1 MRKFNRILKRLLK
14 QIKRLIATDDY
25 LKLLKYIIF
34 LLKKNK
40 EIEENKLAGGINN
53 LKLEKFPAK
62 RGEIFLVDFG
72 YNIGTEFRY
81 MHYCVVLKVNRYM
94 ATVLPLTSKNK
105 NNLTT
110 INLGVINKLGSNI
123 NSYGLLNQIRSISR
137 ARLIRPTINGNRAFI
152 KLSANQLN
160 IIDNE
165 LKIFFNLT

>member
-1 MRKFNRILKRLLK
+1 MKKFNRIFKRLLK
-14 QIKRLIATDDY
+14 QIKKIIVEDDY
-25 LKLLKYIIF
+25 LKLLKYFIF
-34 LLKKNK
+34 LLRKNK

-81 MHYCVVLKVNRYM
+81 MHYCIILKVVGTM

-105 NNLTT
+105 NNNFS
-110 INLGVINKLGSNI
+110 IDLGIISKLGNNK
-123 NSYGLLNQIRSISR
+123 NSYALLNQIKSISR
-137 ARLIRPTINGNRAFI
+137 ARLIRPIINGKRTFI
-152 KLSANQLN
+152 KLNASQLN
-160 IIDNE
+160 LIDSE